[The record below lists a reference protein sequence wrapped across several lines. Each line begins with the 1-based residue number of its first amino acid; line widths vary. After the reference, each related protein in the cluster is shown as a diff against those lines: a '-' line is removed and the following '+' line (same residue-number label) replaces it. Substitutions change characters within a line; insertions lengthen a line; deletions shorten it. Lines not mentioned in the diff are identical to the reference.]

1 MRWLKVLVVVMGVL
15 IVAGTVAL
23 AVLLVQRSGGGGAA
37 RVGAVALGLGEGERI
52 TGLAGAGDRFAVRV
66 EGAGG
71 GSRVLLLD
79 QRGRVVGEVRE
90 R

>member
-1 MRWLKVLVVVMGVL
+1 MGVL

-23 AVLLVQRSGGGGAA
+23 VVLIVQRAAGGGGSE
-37 RVGAVALGLGEGERI
+37 RVGAVALGLAEGERI
-52 TGLAGAGDRFAVRV
+52 AGIAGAGERFAVRV

-71 GSRVLLLD
+71 ASRLLLID